1 VFLQFRHIRDSE
13 CQTTGCTSC
22 KDTEPSLYFVKIGD
36 RESMY
41 AAVAVR

>member
-1 VFLQFRHIRDSE
+1 MTRLKPAAGPYYSDGKH
-13 CQTTGCTSC
+13 
-22 KDTEPSLYFVKIGD
+22 YFVKIGD

>member
-1 VFLQFRHIRDSE
+1 MVNGL
-13 CQTTGCTSC
+13 CQELGASQ
-22 KDTEPSLYFVKIGD
+22 PSAGHCCVLRADYVKIGD